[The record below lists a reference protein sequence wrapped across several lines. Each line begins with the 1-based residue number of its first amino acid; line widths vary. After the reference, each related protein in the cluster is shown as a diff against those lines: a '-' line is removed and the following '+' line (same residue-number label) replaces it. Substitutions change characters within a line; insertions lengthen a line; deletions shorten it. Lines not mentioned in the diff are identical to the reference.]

1 MPVTINVN
9 RLSLVHEQS
18 GGVSAATLPN
28 VCATPDLGLVAYP
41 STALSRDLAFGSR
54 DVVADGG
61 SSIAV
66 RGARFAVSS
75 GDEPGSLGGVKSRV
89 HGAESSFLSWSLDVK
104 IEGRNACRLTDK
116 MLHNAA
122 NTLNC
127 SGVTQPA
134 LQPGARATAAAA
146 SKQKRAEG
154 YGLEV
159 DVFYQPPTPAPD
171 PNAAPG
177 TPPPAPPAR
186 VPVDYAHVHAFTAN
200 KDVSLQGTTHPSTK
214 HKNPLG
220 TFTFTH
226 LKSGRYHV
234 DVQHDCLAE
243 APKEQDAAKP
253 VAQRST
259 IKGYASVMKRPTKYA
274 TWMVAPDL
282 KKAANEKGVILGA
295 RMDTVPAGDG
305 RQTATVLSTFNDVIA
320 GSFLASRSPDRVHAQ
335 SIADPSQW
343 ADLPVNRDLV
353 DLTQQHA
360 YCDFAPSPQL
370 VDALAQQG
378 YSVAGGVSYSN
389 GPINFAQPNQL
400 QIMVTPLV
408 WPAPSNTPGWPC
420 GTPISHLHPTGAN
433 AGHAAASE
441 YIPFEQSYVY
451 RRTRAQNKP
460 GDAAAEARAAME
472 VHKGFIT
479 DVITHYKTLQYER
492 PAFPGAAAEPWYVVV
507 NECLNLRYSG
517 AQANATADKDLARD
531 HPLWKRFGLW
541 DVNESRENLKKG
553 FKDAIEDKT
562 LWNHIRDCFVTA
574 HAASEGKA
582 LLILND
588 YSVESFHPK
597 TDFVKLARARDDADR
612 EVRVARQKAWKSA
625 EARERVANGKAR
637 KARKPVDEKKYPTSK
652 FEPNH
657 KFAEAMKA
665 AEIAFDKAVNLAYT
679 AYVRDV
685 QIAEDL
691 SDGAKAK
698 NRAGVDK
705 EDQYKMNLKDAEK
718 KYGDAVGAAKSAYG
732 GALASATTEYQT
744 AHDLAVTNKTL
755 PAHADSEHKAIKD
768 DAAERHD
775 AASKYHK
782 AVHAGRKRYWVAY
795 HKAQIAYQKGYDSAM
810 KKASG
815 IYDHA
820 EKPQLFYRL
829 VEWLMKDP
837 HGLPPAV
844 KSRFVVGFQMHY
856 PKSPASSGYDPKAIA
871 RNMRR
876 YAILHV
882 PVVVTELDV
891 SHEGLEAIRQRPET
905 NKKNAALNVKRA
917 KQKDKHGKPL
927 KPLPILPV
935 LDPMNPA
942 HQPSFMPLFRAQAE
956 RCRELIEACLSS
968 GNCIG
973 IFTWAVADFITGFRY
988 QAYWFHPAFTCH
1000 IPSCPGNGPPTE
1012 YWRKPSYSATVSA
1025 FLRAPKQF
1033 SEAEIRSGKAAALAK
1048 KLNAADKGMR

>member
-28 VCATPDLGLVAYP
+28 VCATPDAGLVAYP
-41 STALSRDLAFGSR
+41 STALSRDLASGSR

-61 SSIAV
+61 NSIAV
-66 RGARFAVSS
+66 RGSRFAVSS
-75 GDEPGSLGGVKSRV
+75 GDEAGTLGGVVSRV

-116 MLHNAA
+116 MLHNGA

-134 LQPGARATAAAA
+134 LRPGARATAAAA
-146 SKQKRAEG
+146 AKQKRAEG

-159 DVFYQPPTPAPD
+159 DVFYQPPTPPPD
-171 PNAAPG
+171 PSAPAG

-186 VPVDYAHVHAFTAN
+186 VPVDKAHVHAFTAN
-200 KDVSLQGTTHPSTK
+200 KAVSLLGSTHPSKK

-226 LKSGRYHV
+226 LKAGRYHV

-243 APKEQDAAKP
+243 APREQDAAKP
-253 VAQRST
+253 AAQRAA
-259 IKGYASVMKRPTKYA
+259 IKGYATVMKRPTKYA

-295 RMDTVPAGDG
+295 RMDYMPPGVDK
-305 RQTATVLSTFNDVIA
+305 QEATVLSTFNDVIS
-320 GSFLASRSPDRVHAQ
+320 GTFLASRCPDKLRVQ
-335 SIADPSQW
+335 KNTDPP
-343 ADLPVNRDLV
+343 ALVDLAVNRDLV
-353 DLTQQHA
+353 DLTQEHPS
-360 YCDFAPSPQL
+360 YDFALS
-370 VDALAQQG
+370 ASLAQQG
-378 YSVAGGVSYSN
+378 YSAAPSVVSYSD
-389 GPINFAQPNQL
+389 GSINFAQPRKL

-420 GTPISHLHPTGAN
+420 GTPISHLHPTHAN

-451 RRTRAQNKP
+451 RRTKAQGKL
-460 GDAAAEARAAME
+460 GDAHAEAAAAME
-472 VHKGFIT
+472 VHKSFIT
-479 DVITHYKTLQYER
+479 DVINHYKPLDYER
-492 PAFPGAAAEPWYVVV
+492 PAFPGAAAQPWYVVV

-531 HPLWKRFGLW
+531 HPLWRRFGLW
-541 DVNESRENLKKG
+541 DVDESKENLDKG
-553 FKDAIEDKT
+553 FKHAIKDKT
-562 LWNHIRDCFVTA
+562 LWRHIRDCFVAA

-597 TDFVKLARARDDADR
+597 HDFYKLARARNDADKD
-612 EVRVARQKAWKSA
+612 VRVARQKAWRSA
-625 EARERVANGKAR
+625 EARERVANGKAK
-637 KARKPVDEKKYPTSK
+637 KARKHVDENKHPASKYP
-652 FEPNH
+652 PNQV
-657 KFAEAMKA
+657 FAATLRT
-665 AEIAFDKAVNLAYT
+665 AEVAFDNAVSHAYT
-679 AYVRDV
+679 AYVHEV

-691 SDGAKAK
+691 SDGVKAK
-698 NRAGVDK
+698 SRVGVDK
-705 EDQYKMNLKDAEK
+705 EDQYRMNLKDAEK
-718 KYGDAVGAAKSAYG
+718 KYGDAVGAARSAYS
-732 GALASATTEYQT
+732 GALAGATTVYQA
-744 AHDLAVTNKTL
+744 AHDLAVTNKAL

-768 DAAERHD
+768 DAAARHD
-775 AASKYHK
+775 AASDYHK

-829 VEWLMKDP
+829 AEWLMKDP
-837 HGLPPAV
+837 DGLPPAV
-844 KSRFVVGFQMHY
+844 RQKLVIGFQMHY
-856 PKSPASSGYDPKAIA
+856 PKSPASSGYDPLAIA

-876 YAILHV
+876 YAALHL
-882 PVVVTELDV
+882 PVVITELDV
-891 SHEGLEAIRQRPET
+891 SHEGLEAIRVRPT
-905 NKKNAALNVKRA
+905 TNARNAKLNKKRA
-917 KQKDKHGKPL
+917 GHKDKHGKPI

-935 LDPMNPA
+935 LDPMDA
-942 HQPSFMPLFRAQAE
+942 KSQPEFMSLFRAQAE
-956 RCRELIEACLSS
+956 RCRELIEACLSC

-973 IFTWAVADFITGFRY
+973 IFTWAVADFPNGFRY
-988 QAYWFHPAFTCH
+988 QAYWFHPAFTCK
-1000 IPSCPGNGPPTE
+1000 IPNCPGNGPEAE
-1012 YWRKPSYSATVSA
+1012 YWRKPSYAATVSA